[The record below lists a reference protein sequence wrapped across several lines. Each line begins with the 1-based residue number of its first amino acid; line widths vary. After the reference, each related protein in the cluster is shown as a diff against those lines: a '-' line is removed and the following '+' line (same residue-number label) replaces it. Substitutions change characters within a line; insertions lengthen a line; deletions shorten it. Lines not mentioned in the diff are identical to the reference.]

1 MDDILVQSHHSK
13 QTLNRCKFKY
23 WIHYDLRKRKPR
35 NNINFIFGES
45 IHSALE
51 LYYSSNRKEDFDEI
65 SKHFQLK
72 MMVQSDDMILNNE
85 IEVWTKNGIS
95 LLSRYIQKTR
105 DIENFKVIDTEHSF
119 NLCINK
125 EGKILCDSKD
135 VPEETFTILAGKVD
149 LIVESDGIYVVD
161 HKTTSQK
168 IDNFMNQFAI
178 DEQLLDYSIWGRWKY
193 GDKFKGVMVNGINK
207 DISSPNTIFRR
218 WFAFTDYE
226 IDYALESY
234 LDSAQEYYILRQAPH
249 LLQQRQIQFDCQWC
263 EELDISL
270 AYRKGEDFHKLL
282 DLYYEDI
289 GKFDWE

>member
-51 LYYSSNRKEDFDEI
+51 LYYSSNRQKDFDEI
-65 SKHFQLK
+65 SKLFQLK

-85 IEVWTKNGIS
+85 VEVWTKNGIS
-95 LLSRYIQKTR
+95 ILSRYIQKTR
-105 DIENFKVIDTEHSF
+105 DIENFKVIGTEHSF

-135 VPEETFTILAGKVD
+135 IPEETFTILAGKVD

-193 GDKFKGVMVNGINK
+193 GDEFKGVMVNGINK
-207 DISSPNTIFRR
+207 DVSSPNTIFRR

-249 LLQQRQIQFDCQWC
+249 LLQQREIQFDCQWC
-263 EELDISL
+263 EELDVSL
-270 AYRKGEDFHKLL
+270 AYRKGEDFHQLL

>member
-23 WIHYDLRKRKPR
+23 WIHYELRKRKPR

-51 LYYSSNRKEDFDEI
+51 LYYSSNRQKDFDEI
-65 SKHFQLK
+65 SKLFQLK
-72 MMVQSDDMILNNE
+72 MMVHSDDMILNNE
-85 IEVWTKNGIS
+85 VEVWTKNGIS
-95 LLSRYIQKTR
+95 ILSRYIQKTK
-105 DIENFKVIDTEHSF
+105 DIENFKIIGTEHSF
-119 NLCINK
+119 HLCIDK

-135 VPEETFTILAGKVD
+135 IPEETFTILAGKVD

-168 IDNFMNQFAI
+168 IDKFMNQFAI

-193 GDKFKGVMVNGINK
+193 GDEFKGVMVNGINK

-249 LLQQRQIQFDCQWC
+249 LLQQREIQFDCQWC
-263 EELDISL
+263 EELDVSL
-270 AYRKGEDFHKLL
+270 AYRKGEDFHQLL